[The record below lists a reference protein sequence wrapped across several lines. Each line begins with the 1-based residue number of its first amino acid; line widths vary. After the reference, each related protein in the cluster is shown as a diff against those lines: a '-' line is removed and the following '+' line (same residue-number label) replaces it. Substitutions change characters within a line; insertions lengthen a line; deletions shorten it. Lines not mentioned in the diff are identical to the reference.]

1 MPTNR
6 LTRFNYNCYY
16 NKERRK
22 TMGLAASQARFL
34 GITAR
39 KNTCELRSMQI
50 AQEKLSITNQ
60 LTQISQNYQN
70 SLDATKLVWDSEYI
84 TDGSIYDVSYELLM
98 TPSLLNN
105 YSPQL
110 LTNNKGQIVLDSQ
123 YANAI
128 RDITVGDKVVDGT
141 TETASFEDYQTGGAD
156 RTQANF
162 IKFLEGLNAGG
173 ILSQSELDSMK
184 AALTLSSSFYDP
196 DNGLG
201 APIQEK
207 FTTNSMNLN
216 TMKNYINTI
225 TDPNSDYVNSLRETY
240 DTAYNAD
247 GTQKTITLPDGS
259 TQPMPDTIYD
269 KVAQLGNL
277 LNFKQLSGAGFEYQ
291 DKQSDG
297 SMTPVTGATLGEK
310 WANDDSTE
318 LTISDSSF
326 NFADLL
332 EKEITLSTDNANE
345 MGQALVEYINEL
357 YNVMLQFFA
366 IDPASV
372 DQDYLNFAMDQ
383 ICKLNG
389 LSWDSTST
397 PPTAKYPDT
406 ATDLGSAISSGAY
419 STGDPAS
426 KHTCVIKNGNNYQ
439 VSLSNVA
446 KGIITYFEKAVE
458 GFESGYDVEATGDK
472 KVEDSY
478 YVTRDPEYFYFI
490 NNPEALNIDDETQLL
505 LDYYSQMFNQIC
517 ANGWTENDLVGEE
530 ENLKNMLKNGT
541 LFTSTLSEMDGNF
554 YQGPYTSNNFIAEV
568 ADEDAI
574 ARAEAEYKTKQ
585 LQLSAKEEE
594 LDIDLQQVDA
604 ELSALTTEYD
614 TVKSLISK
622 AVEKGFSTLGG
633 S

>member
-6 LTRFNYNCYY
+6 LTRFNYSCYY

-389 LSWDSTST
+389 LSWDSTSS

-517 ANGWTENDLVGEE
+517 ANGWTENNLVGEE

>member
-6 LTRFNYNCYY
+6 LTRFNYSCYY

-517 ANGWTENDLVGEE
+517 ANGWTENNLVGEE

>member
-6 LTRFNYNCYY
+6 LTRFNYSCYY

-225 TDPNSDYVNSLRETY
+225 TNPNSDYVNSLRETY

-517 ANGWTENDLVGEE
+517 ANGWTENNLVGEE

>member
-6 LTRFNYNCYY
+6 LTRFNYSCYY

-128 RDITVGDKVVDGT
+128 RDIAVGDKVVDGT

-517 ANGWTENDLVGEE
+517 ANGWTENNLVGEE

>member
-6 LTRFNYNCYY
+6 LTRFNYSCYY

-128 RDITVGDKVVDGT
+128 RDIAVGDKVVDGT

>member
-1 MPTNR
+1 
-6 LTRFNYNCYY
+6 
-16 NKERRK
+16 
-22 TMGLAASQARFL
+22 MGLAASQARFL

-128 RDITVGDKVVDGT
+128 RDIAVGDKVVNGT

-156 RTQANF
+156 RTEANF
-162 IKFLEGLNAGG
+162 RKFLQGLNEGG
-173 ILSQSELDSMK
+173 ILSQSELDDMLK
-184 AALTLSSSFYDP
+184 ALDSSSSFYNP
-196 DNGLG
+196 TNGLG
-201 APIQEK
+201 ALVQEK

-216 TMKNYINTI
+216 TMKNYINAI
-225 TDPNSDYVNSLRETY
+225 TDPNSSYRNDVEQRLAEGEI
-240 DTAYNAD
+240 TAAIRD
-247 GTQKTITLPDGS
+247 QI
-259 TQPMPDTIYD
+259 
-269 KVAQLGNL
+269 VAMGNL
-277 LNFKQLSGAGFEYQ
+277 LNFMK
-291 DKQSDG
+291 SDG
-297 SMTPVTGATLGEK
+297 SGYDYQDIQSGATTTVSGASLGEK
-310 WANDDSTE
+310 WANDDATD

-332 EKEITLSTDNANE
+332 DKEVTLSSDNVTDIGNALAEFVNA
-345 MGQALVEYINEL
+345 MYG
-357 YNVMLQFFA
+357 VMQEFFA

-372 DQDYLNFAMDQ
+372 DQDYLDFAMSQ
-383 ICKLNG
+383 ICALNG
-389 LSWDSTST
+389 LTWDSTT
-397 PPTAKYPDT
+397 GTAS
-406 ATDLGSAISSGAY
+406 ATDIAGAAY
-419 STGDPAS
+419 NTGDPAS
-426 KHTCVIKNGNNYQ
+426 KHTCIIKNGNNYQ
-439 VSLSNVA
+439 ISLSNTA

-458 GFESGYDVEATGDK
+458 GFESGYEVEATGDK

-490 NNPEALNIDDETQLL
+490 NNPEAIPIDDETQLL

>member
-6 LTRFNYNCYY
+6 LTRFNYSCYY

-128 RDITVGDKVVDGT
+128 RDIAVGDKVVNGT

-156 RTQANF
+156 RTEANF
-162 IKFLEGLNAGG
+162 RKFLKGLNEGG
-173 ILSQSELDSMK
+173 ILSQSELDDMLR
-184 AALTLSSSFYDP
+184 ALDSSSSFYNP
-196 DNGLG
+196 TNGLG
-201 APIQEK
+201 ALVQEK

-216 TMKNYINTI
+216 TMKNYINAI
-225 TDPNSDYVNSLRETY
+225 TDPNSSYRNDVEQRL
-240 DTAYNAD
+240 AD
-247 GTQKTITLPDGS
+247 GEITAAIRD
-259 TQPMPDTIYD
+259 QI
-269 KVAQLGNL
+269 VAMGNL
-277 LNFKQLSGAGFEYQ
+277 LNFMK
-291 DKQSDG
+291 SDG
-297 SMTPVTGATLGEK
+297 SGYDYQDIQSGATTTVSGASLGEK
-310 WANDDSTE
+310 WANDDSTD

-332 EKEITLSTDNANE
+332 DKEVTLSSDNVTDIGNALAEFVNA
-345 MGQALVEYINEL
+345 MYG
-357 YNVMLQFFA
+357 VMQEFFA

-372 DQDYLNFAMDQ
+372 DQDYLDFAMSQ
-383 ICKLNG
+383 ICALNG
-389 LSWDSTST
+389 LTWDSTT
-397 PPTAKYPDT
+397 GTAS
-406 ATDLGSAISSGAY
+406 ATDIAGAAY
-419 STGDPAS
+419 NTGDPAS
-426 KHTCVIKNGNNYQ
+426 KHTCIIKNGNNYQ
-439 VSLSNVA
+439 ISLSNTA

-490 NNPEALNIDDETQLL
+490 NNPEAIPIDDETQLL

>member
-1 MPTNR
+1 
-6 LTRFNYNCYY
+6 
-16 NKERRK
+16 
-22 TMGLAASQARFL
+22 MGLAASQARFL

-128 RDITVGDKVVDGT
+128 RNIAVGDKVVNGT
-141 TETASFEDYQTGGAD
+141 TQTASFEDYQTGGAD
-156 RTQANF
+156 RTEANF
-162 IKFLEGLNAGG
+162 RKFLKGLNEGG
-173 ILSQSELDSMK
+173 ILSQSELDDMLK
-184 AALTLSSSFYDP
+184 ALDSSSSFYNP
-196 DNGLG
+196 TNGLG
-201 APIQEK
+201 ALVQEK

-216 TMKNYINTI
+216 TMKNYINAI
-225 TDPNSDYVNSLRETY
+225 TDPNSSYRNDVEQRL
-240 DTAYNAD
+240 AD
-247 GTQKTITLPDGS
+247 GEITAAIRD
-259 TQPMPDTIYD
+259 QI
-269 KVAQLGNL
+269 VAMGNL
-277 LNFKQLSGAGFEYQ
+277 LNFMK
-291 DKQSDG
+291 SDG
-297 SMTPVTGATLGEK
+297 SGYDYQDIQSGATTTVSGASLGEK
-310 WANDDSTE
+310 WANDDSTD

-332 EKEITLSTDNANE
+332 DKEVTLSSDNVTDIGNALAEFVNA
-345 MGQALVEYINEL
+345 MYG
-357 YNVMLQFFA
+357 VMQEFFA

-372 DQDYLNFAMDQ
+372 DQDYLDFAMSQ
-383 ICKLNG
+383 ICALNG
-389 LSWDSTST
+389 LTWDSTT
-397 PPTAKYPDT
+397 GTAS
-406 ATDLGSAISSGAY
+406 ATDIAGAAY
-419 STGDPAS
+419 NTGDPAS
-426 KHTCVIKNGNNYQ
+426 KHTCIIKNGNNYQ
-439 VSLSNVA
+439 ISLSNTA

-458 GFESGYDVEATGDK
+458 GFESGYEVEATGDK

-490 NNPEALNIDDETQLL
+490 NNPEAIPIDDETQLL

>member
-6 LTRFNYNCYY
+6 LTRFNYSCYY

-39 KNTCELRSMQI
+39 KNSCELRSMQI

>member
-6 LTRFNYNCYY
+6 LTRFNYSCYY

-517 ANGWTENDLVGEE
+517 ANGWTENNLVGEE

-541 LFTSTLSEMDGNF
+541 LFNSTLSEMDGNF

>member
-6 LTRFNYNCYY
+6 LTRFNYSCYY

-128 RDITVGDKVVDGT
+128 RDIAVGDKVVNGT

-156 RTQANF
+156 RTEANF
-162 IKFLEGLNAGG
+162 RKFLQGLNEGG
-173 ILSQSELDSMK
+173 ILSQSELDDMLK
-184 AALTLSSSFYDP
+184 ALDSSSSFYNP
-196 DNGLG
+196 TNGLG
-201 APIQEK
+201 ALVQEK

-216 TMKNYINTI
+216 TMKNYINAI
-225 TDPNSDYVNSLRETY
+225 TDPNSSYRNDVEQRL
-240 DTAYNAD
+240 AD
-247 GTQKTITLPDGS
+247 GEITAAIRD
-259 TQPMPDTIYD
+259 QI
-269 KVAQLGNL
+269 VAMGNL
-277 LNFKQLSGAGFEYQ
+277 LNFMK
-291 DKQSDG
+291 SDG
-297 SMTPVTGATLGEK
+297 SGYDYQDIQSGATTTVSGASLGEK
-310 WANDDSTE
+310 WANDDATD

-332 EKEITLSTDNANE
+332 DKEVTLSSDNVTDIGNALAEFVNA
-345 MGQALVEYINEL
+345 MYG
-357 YNVMLQFFA
+357 VMQEFFA

-372 DQDYLNFAMDQ
+372 DQDYLDFAMSQ
-383 ICKLNG
+383 ICALNG
-389 LSWDSTST
+389 LTWDSTT
-397 PPTAKYPDT
+397 GTAS
-406 ATDLGSAISSGAY
+406 ATDIAGAAY
-419 STGDPAS
+419 NTGDPAS
-426 KHTCVIKNGNNYQ
+426 KHTCIIKNGNNYQ
-439 VSLSNVA
+439 ISLSNTA

-490 NNPEALNIDDETQLL
+490 NNPEAIPIDDETQLL

>member
-1 MPTNR
+1 
-6 LTRFNYNCYY
+6 
-16 NKERRK
+16 
-22 TMGLAASQARFL
+22 MGLAASQARFL

-128 RDITVGDKVVDGT
+128 RNIAVGDKVVNGT
-141 TETASFEDYQTGGAD
+141 TQTASFEDYQTGGAD
-156 RTQANF
+156 RTEANF
-162 IKFLEGLNAGG
+162 RKFLKGLNEGG
-173 ILSQSELDSMK
+173 ILSQSELDDMLK
-184 AALTLSSSFYDP
+184 ALDSSSSFYNP
-196 DNGLG
+196 TNGLG
-201 APIQEK
+201 ALVQEK

-216 TMKNYINTI
+216 TMKNYINAI
-225 TDPNSDYVNSLRETY
+225 TDPNSSYRNDVEQRL
-240 DTAYNAD
+240 AD
-247 GTQKTITLPDGS
+247 GEITAAIRD
-259 TQPMPDTIYD
+259 QI
-269 KVAQLGNL
+269 VAMGNL
-277 LNFKQLSGAGFEYQ
+277 LNFMK
-291 DKQSDG
+291 SDG
-297 SMTPVTGATLGEK
+297 SGYDYQDIQSGATTTVSGASLGEK
-310 WANDDSTE
+310 WANDDSTD

-332 EKEITLSTDNANE
+332 DKEVTLSSDNVTDIGNALAEFVNA
-345 MGQALVEYINEL
+345 MYG
-357 YNVMLQFFA
+357 VMQEFFA

-372 DQDYLNFAMDQ
+372 DQDYLDFAMSQ
-383 ICKLNG
+383 ICALNG
-389 LSWDSTST
+389 LTWDSTT
-397 PPTAKYPDT
+397 GTAS
-406 ATDLGSAISSGAY
+406 ATDIAGAAY
-419 STGDPAS
+419 NTGDPAS
-426 KHTCVIKNGNNYQ
+426 KHTCIIKNGNNYQ
-439 VSLSNVA
+439 ISLSNTA

-472 KVEDSY
+472 KVENSY

-490 NNPEALNIDDETQLL
+490 NNPEAIPIDDETQLL

-517 ANGWTENDLVGEE
+517 ANGWTENNLVGEE

>member
-6 LTRFNYNCYY
+6 LTRFNYSCYY

-128 RDITVGDKVVDGT
+128 RDIAVGDKVVNGT

-156 RTQANF
+156 RTEANF
-162 IKFLEGLNAGG
+162 RKFLKGLNEGG
-173 ILSQSELDSMK
+173 ILSQSELDDMLK
-184 AALTLSSSFYDP
+184 ALDSSSSFYNP
-196 DNGLG
+196 TNGLG
-201 APIQEK
+201 ALVQEK
-207 FTTNSMNLN
+207 FSTNSMNLN
-216 TMKNYINTI
+216 TMKNYINAI
-225 TDPNSDYVNSLRETY
+225 TDPNSSYRNDVEQRLAEGEI
-240 DTAYNAD
+240 TAAIRD
-247 GTQKTITLPDGS
+247 QI
-259 TQPMPDTIYD
+259 
-269 KVAQLGNL
+269 VAMGNL
-277 LNFKQLSGAGFEYQ
+277 LNFMK
-291 DKQSDG
+291 SDG
-297 SMTPVTGATLGEK
+297 SGYSYTNDGTPVNGVSLSEK
-310 WANDDSTE
+310 WANDDATD

-332 EKEITLSTDNANE
+332 DKEVTLSSDNVTDIGNALAE
-345 MGQALVEYINEL
+345 FINAM
-357 YNVMLQFFA
+357 YGVMQEFFA

-372 DQDYLNFAMDQ
+372 DQDYLDFAMSQ
-383 ICKLNG
+383 ICALNG
-389 LSWDSTST
+389 LTWDSST
-397 PPTAKYPDT
+397 A
-406 ATDLGSAISSGAY
+406 ADLGAAISSGAY

-426 KHTCVIKNGNNYQ
+426 KHTCLIKNGSNYQ
-439 VSLSNVA
+439 ISLSNVA

-458 GFESGYDVEATGDK
+458 GFDSGYEVEATGEK